1 MRPILPPMLVLA
13 AVFVA
18 ASAFAADD
26 TPSTHTEIRGVWLDK
41 AEILEGREKLTAR
54 LDRLSSAGFTAVY
67 VATQVRGFVTYA
79 GSAILPQWKEQADAD
94 AQIMPWLVKAIHER
108 GMKAQAWPEYGF
120 YAYWTP
126 DAGSDPSRG
135 PILDKHPEL
144 TARMADGQ
152 DYLKQ
157 EKIGHF
163 YSLCPSNPKSHEL
176 LAALYLEMLDKFPF
190 DGLNLDRVRYP
201 DHRYCFCDY
210 CRTAFLK
217 DTGTT
222 LAVFAKGT
230 TEAAALDR
238 WRKERTREFVKLIS
252 GSVRA
257 RFPDRLVTAC
267 VVSPDLIDE
276 KGQDWPSWVRAG
288 YVDAIMPMIYGT
300 NITPALDFLHRTFPD
315 GGPVQP
321 GLSAETGWETFAS
334 QVRQVRKAGWPG
346 VTVWWA
352 GSVDPLLPKIGAEL
366 FRP

>member
-1 MRPILPPMLVLA
+1 MRPSLLPLTLA
-13 AVFVA
+13 AAIFAV
-18 ASAFAADD
+18 SALAQGDS
-26 TPSTHTEIRGVWLDK
+26 PSAPAEVRGVWLDK

-94 AQIMPWLVKAIHER
+94 AEIMPWLVKAIHDR
-108 GMKAQAWPEYGF
+108 GMLAQAWPEYGF
-120 YAYWTP
+120 YAYWTR
-126 DAGSDPSRG
+126 DAASDPSRG
-135 PILDKHPEL
+135 PILDKHPQL

-176 LAALYLEMLDKFPF
+176 LAALYLEMLEKFPF

-201 DHRYCFCDY
+201 DNRYCFCDY

-222 LAVFAKGT
+222 LAVFDKGT

-257 RFPDRLVTAC
+257 RFPGRLVTAC
-267 VVSPDLIDE
+267 VVSPELIDE

-300 NITPALDFLHRTFPD
+300 NIRPALDFLHKTFPD

-321 GLSAETGWETFAS
+321 GLSAETGWETFSA
-334 QVRQVRKAGWPG
+334 QVRQVREAGWPG
-346 VTVWWA
+346 LTVWWA
-352 GSVDPLLPKIGAEL
+352 GSVDRLLPQIGAEL